1 MEKELSPARPAD
13 FVGGLRRRYIAI
25 LAGAAL
31 LIPAAAAQGAT
42 KDMFAGTPPKGLLKG
57 VPEFA
62 TDNAFYAKRVTIHKG
77 DSVRFQIAGFH
88 NVYLPKKGAPVPQ
101 LFAIDPST
109 PVSGVKDAAGAD
121 FWFNGQA
128 SVGINPGVAAPTGG
142 KSYDGSEAVGSGLP
156 LGGPPKPMKV
166 RFPKKGTYT
175 VLCSL
180 HLGMKGTIVVKGK
193 KAHIPSKKQDRKRI
207 KQQAKAASKLA
218 KKLIAGQGVPSGAT
232 IKAGNDR
239 KGVATIAF
247 FPAKKTVKVG
257 QPVTFT
263 MSNKSTESHNVAFAP
278 EAYAK
283 ELAQAFIGPTGLDAR
298 TVYPSEPFG
307 TPLVVGGT
315 QHGNGYVNTG
325 LLDDDK
331 ATPLPKSTTV
341 SFSKPGTY
349 QYYCIV
355 HGADMKGTVTVTP

>member
-1 MEKELSPARPAD
+1 MEN
-13 FVGGLRRRYIAI
+13 LRRIAAI
-25 LAGAAL
+25 AGAAL

-77 DSVRFQIAGFH
+77 DSVSFKIVGFH
-88 NVYLPKKGAPVPQ
+88 NIYLPKKGEPVPE
-101 LFAIDPST
+101 LFALNPGS
-109 PVSGVKDAAGAD
+109 PVADVKDAAGAD
-121 FWFNGQA
+121 FWFNGQP
-128 SVGINPGVAAPTGG
+128 SVGINMAVAAPTGG

-156 LGGPPKPMKV
+156 LGGPPKPLKV
-166 RFPKKGTYT
+166 KFPKKGTYT

-180 HLGMKGTIVVKGK
+180 HAGMKGTIVVKGK
-193 KAHIPSKKQDRKRI
+193 KAHIPTAKQDRKRI
-207 KQQAKAASKLA
+207 SKQARAASKLA
-218 KKLIAGQGVPSGAT
+218 KKLVAGQGVPSGLT
-232 IKAGNDR
+232 VKAGNDK

-257 QPVTFT
+257 QQVTFT
-263 MSNKSTESHNVAFAP
+263 MSGKSTETHNVAFAP

-283 ELAQAFIGPTGLDAR
+283 ELAGAFIGPAGLDAR

-315 QHGNGYVNTG
+315 QHGNGFVNTG
-325 LLDDDK
+325 MLDDIK
-331 ATPLPKSTTV
+331 STPLPKSATV

-355 HGADMKGTVTVTP
+355 HGADMKGTITVTP